1 VGALLIAGIVS
12 TLREPIRIPR
22 PPEAR
27 ATNRVPRPGDTA
39 ATAAQ
44 VELAGEIVRK
54 NLFAPHRLDGPGAPS
69 STPPGVP
76 LAGPPIL
83 HGVVVGGDLRRAF
96 LEEPGTKRVAGFS
109 VGDAI
114 AGGMIR
120 SITDDRVVIETSSGL
135 AEVLLRDP
143 SKPQPAPVLAANV
156 PVTTTAVAAP
166 QPPSAPASA
175 PPPPVL
181 GRRIRE

>member
-1 VGALLIAGIVS
+1 MSALLIAGIVS

-27 ATNRVPRPGDTA
+27 ATNRAPSPGDA
-39 ATAAQ
+39 AVAAAE
-44 VELAGEIVRK
+44 VELTGEIVGK
-54 NLFAPHRLDGPGAPS
+54 NLFDPHRLDGPGTAPPS
-69 STPPGVP
+69 VP
-76 LAGPPIL
+76 LAGRPIL
-83 HGVVVGGDLRRAF
+83 HGVVVGEDLRRAF

-114 AGGMIR
+114 AGGTIR
-120 SITDDRVVIETSSGL
+120 NITDDRVVIETSSGL

-156 PVTTTAVAAP
+156 PGTTTAVAASS
-166 QPPSAPASA
+166 PPPPLAPASA
-175 PPPPVL
+175 TPPPVL